1 MRYITE
7 WSVKFD
13 AENIDI
19 TNTRATIKLA
29 PVDPETWKPHREF
42 KDNWDDTEKAYM
54 KAMPFKELSKKTMLM
69 SSFWKSKTYRSTRY
83 QREVFLHIFRVI
95 IIRICHFTLINFT
108 V

>member
-1 MRYITE
+1 MFCVSQTFSKCFHLNDVSLQELIQINGDTRMRYITE

-13 AENIDI
+13 TENIDI

-54 KAMPFKELSKKTMLM
+54 KVM
-69 SSFWKSKTYRSTRY
+69 S
-83 QREVFLHIFRVI
+83 I
-95 IIRICHFTLINFT
+95 
-108 V
+108 